1 MASRDKIGL
10 VLGGGSARG
19 WAHIGVIRA
28 LTEEGIRPD
37 IVCGSSVGALVGAVY
52 VEDRLDDFED
62 WVRSLSWKAVLTLLD
77 PGWRGGLLSGLKL
90 FESLSGRFI
99 RKSFDELEIPF
110 GVVATDLWTGRE
122 VWLREGKVA
131 DAIRASVAMPGLF
144 KPVWR
149 EDRFLVDG
157 AVVNPVP
164 VSLARAMGADIVI
177 AVDLGSDLLGRP
189 LAPEPAG
196 HPGWWSRLVRS
207 KDALVEA
214 THLPPMPS
222 MVGVVNT
229 AINVMQVRIARSRLA
244 GEPADVL
251 IAPRLGRLGLLD
263 YHKGGIA
270 IEEGH
275 AAVQRMLPMLRQ
287 ALAMPEL
294 PGDVLP

>member
-1 MASRDKIGL
+1 MAQREKIGL
-10 VLGGGSARG
+10 VLGSGSARG
-19 WAHIGVIRA
+19 WAHIGIIRA

-37 IVCGSSVGALVGAVY
+37 IVCGASIGALVGAVY
-52 VEDRLDDFED
+52 AEGRLDEFEA
-62 WVRSLSWKAVLTLLD
+62 WVRSLSWKAVISLLD

-90 FESLSGRFI
+90 FDNLSGRFI
-99 RKSFDELEIPF
+99 QRSFEELELPF

-122 VWLREGKVA
+122 VWLREGKII
-131 DAIRASVAMPGLF
+131 DAVRASIAMPGLF

-149 EDRFLVDG
+149 EDRFLIDG

-177 AVDLGSDLLGRP
+177 AVDLGFDILGRAIIAEEEAQP
-189 LAPEPAG
+189 K
-196 HPGWWSRLVRS
+196 WWSRILRS
-207 KDALVEA
+207 KDAIVEA
-214 THLPPMPS
+214 AHLPPMPS

-251 IAPRLGRLGLLD
+251 IAPRLGKLGLLD
-263 YHKGGIA
+263 YHRGAVA
-270 IEEGH
+270 IDEGH

-287 ALAMPEL
+287 
-294 PGDVLP
+294 VLPSS